1 MDIEG
6 IVDSVFL
13 YELTRERA
21 DHSRRTAEYAR
32 FLAKQFD
39 GDEEKAFLAGLCH
52 DLAKE
57 KKREDIIRLAE
68 LYRPEE
74 ILEDERQ
81 LPLLLHG
88 RAAAGLLRERL
99 DFQDDE
105 ILDGITWHITGKVG
119 MSQLAKI
126 VYCADYLE
134 PGRSFIDDSFRSKA
148 LSGDIDYAV
157 KAVVESLLIHRKV
170 KKHNPCVREKALM
183 LSFGL
188 GVDW

>member
-21 DHSRRTAEYAR
+21 EHSRRTAEYAR
-32 FLAKQFD
+32 FLAEKFAGD
-39 GDEEKAFLAGLCH
+39 GKKAFLAGLCH

-57 KKREDIIRLAE
+57 KKREEILRLAE

-74 ILEDERQ
+74 ILDDERK

-99 DFQDDE
+99 DFRDDE
-105 ILDGITWHITGKVG
+105 ILDALTWHITGKVG
-119 MSQLAKI
+119 MSLLAKI

-134 PGRSFIDDSFRSKA
+134 PGRSFIDDAFRTMA
-148 LSGDIDYAV
+148 LSGDIDFAV
-157 KAVVESLLIHRKV
+157 KAVVESLLKHRKV
-170 KKHNPCVREKALM
+170 KKHKPCVREKALM